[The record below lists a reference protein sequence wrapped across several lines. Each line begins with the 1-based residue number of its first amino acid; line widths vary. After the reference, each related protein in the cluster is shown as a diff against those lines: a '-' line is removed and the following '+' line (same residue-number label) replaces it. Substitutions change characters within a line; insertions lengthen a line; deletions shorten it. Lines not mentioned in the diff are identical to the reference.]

1 MRPLF
6 ADTSLF
12 VSYVN
17 PDEDCHASAVE
28 YLTRRPEPIVTTT
41 WVLAE
46 LGNFLARSRHRS
58 WYVSFVR
65 DLRTEPRLTVV
76 GADEASFD
84 RGLRL
89 YAQTPDKTWSAI
101 DCISFAVMRERRIR
115 QALTSDHHFEQAG
128 FTLSKRDSRSF

>member
-6 ADTSLF
+6 ADTSFF
-12 VSYVN
+12 VAYVN
-17 PDEDCHASAVE
+17 SDEHCHVAALE

-46 LGNFLARSRHRS
+46 LGNYLARSRQRR

-65 DLRTEPRLTVV
+65 DLQAEPRLTVV
-76 GADEASFD
+76 AADEAWFD

-89 YAQTPDKTWSAI
+89 YAQTPDKTWSVT
-101 DCISFAVMRERRIR
+101 DCISFAIMRERRIHE
-115 QALTSDHHFEQAG
+115 ALTTDHHFEQAG
-128 FTLSKRDSRSF
+128 FTVLLK